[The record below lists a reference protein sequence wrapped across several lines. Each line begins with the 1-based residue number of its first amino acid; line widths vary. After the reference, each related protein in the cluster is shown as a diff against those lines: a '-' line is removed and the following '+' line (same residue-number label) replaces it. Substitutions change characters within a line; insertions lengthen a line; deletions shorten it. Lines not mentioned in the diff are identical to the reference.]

1 MCAQLHPQA
10 CLCLYGP
17 GLCARSEMWALHM
30 NTSKAT
36 AAPSG
41 VTDVSSSSGQSAT
54 PGCSGVAT
62 ASLQRQQMQSL
73 GGPGQAGRG
82 AEAQMPAHNRPVK

>member
-1 MCAQLHPQA
+1 MGSPHEHL
-10 CLCLYGP
+10 P
-17 GLCARSEMWALHM
+17 GHCSPKWG
-30 NTSKAT
+30 
-36 AAPSG
+36 AAG

-62 ASLQRQQMQSL
+62 ASLQRQQMQSS